1 MNKLKKIA
9 KEIREIIAEKQSELG
24 LEFFEEEHKYLMK
37 DTKGKV
43 KDDFPSVSKV
53 LKCFYTEFPTEQA
66 AYNKAGG
73 NPEEQQRLIKE
84 WADAGDYATNMGSR
98 THFILEKKSLEMF
111 EIEKEVRQPIFNC
124 DILQIQKSDSM
135 VQSGEKFL
143 TLMKERG
150 AILIDT
156 EMVLGHPELGYTGQ
170 PDKMWLMEKKDKKG
184 YGLVITDYKTNK
196 PKNFQKTIYT
206 KKMKTP
212 FHFIDDYALGH
223 YFVQLP
229 LYCKLFLKMLEG
241 SKYEGIDLLGG
252 VVVLLKD
259 DSEYVEYKIPKE
271 VITTVMDM
279 DVKKYL
285 KTKK

>member
-1 MNKLKKIA
+1 MNLKKIA
-9 KEIREIIAEKQSELG
+9 KEIREIISLKQDELG
-24 LEFFEEEHKYLMK
+24 LQFFEEEHKYLMK
-37 DTKGKV
+37 DNKGKV
-43 KDDFPSVSKV
+43 RDDFPSVSKV
-53 LKCFYTEFPTEQA
+53 LKCFYDEFPTEQA

-73 NPEEQQRLIKE
+73 NPEEQERLIKE
-84 WADAGDYATNMGSR
+84 WADAGSYATNMGSR

-111 EIEKEVRQPIFNC
+111 GIDKEVRQPIFDC
-124 DILQIQKSDSM
+124 DVLQIQKSDSM

-143 TLMKERG
+143 NLMKERG

-156 EMVLGHPELGYTGQ
+156 EMVLGHPDLGYTGA
-170 PDKMWLMEKKDKKG
+170 PDKFWLMKKKDGKG

-196 PKNFQKTIYT
+196 PKNFLKTRYT

-212 FHFIDDYALGH
+212 FHFVDDYALGH
-223 YFVQLP
+223 YYVQLP

-259 DSEYVEYKIPKE
+259 DSEYVEYKIPQE

-285 KTKK
+285 KLKK

>member
-1 MNKLKKIA
+1 MNLKKNA
-9 KEIREIIAEKQSELG
+9 GEIRKIVLQKQQELG

-43 KDDFPSVSKV
+43 KDNFPSVSKV
-53 LKCFYTEFPTEQA
+53 LKCFYDEFPTEQA
-66 AYNKAGG
+66 SYNKAKGD
-73 NPEEQQRLIKE
+73 PKEQQRLIKE
-84 WADAGDYATNMGSR
+84 WADAGEYATNMGSR
-98 THFILEKKSLEMF
+98 VHYLLEQKSVEMF
-111 EIEKEVRQPIFNC
+111 GSYKEVRQPIFEC
-124 DILQIQKSDSM
+124 DILQIQKGDSM
-135 VQSGEKFL
+135 VNAGIEYLKLMEK
-143 TLMKERG
+143 RG
-150 AILIDT
+150 AVLIDT
-156 EMVLGHPELGYTGQ
+156 EMVLGHPELGYVGQ
-170 PDKMWLMEKKDKKG
+170 PDKMWLMKNKENNG
-184 YGLVITDYKTNK
+184 YGLVISDWKTNK

-206 KKMKTP
+206 KKMKSP
-212 FHFIDDYALGH
+212 FNFVDDYALGH

-229 LYCKLFLKMLEG
+229 LYCKLLIKMLEG

-285 KTKK
+285 KLKK